1 MNDQQRRESFAGRY
15 ARWVI
20 RWRVPIILA
29 TVVAAVVAASGA
41 RFLYFSQDY
50 RVFFSKQNPQLEA
63 FEALQNIYT
72 QSDNVF
78 FVVNPPDGEA
88 FSAETLSAIE
98 DLTAAAW
105 KIPFAIR
112 VDAVT
117 NFQHTRAEGD
127 DLIVEDLVSDA
138 RNLPADVL
146 EAREAIALA
155 EPALYQQLIGP
166 EADVSAVNVTLQF
179 PRLSQDEQMR
189 TVEGARALAARIEA
203 DYPGVEVYITG
214 MAMLNIAFQEA
225 SQKDMTSLIPIMFFA
240 ILVVMGLMLRSVTG
254 TAVTFVVIGLSVGTA
269 MGLAGWLGMGI
280 TPPSASAPTM
290 IMTLAVADSI
300 HILVTMLREMRLG
313 LTKRDALIE
322 SIRVNLQPVFLTSL
336 TTAIGFLS
344 MNLSDAPPFHDLGNI
359 TAMGV
364 GAAFIFSVLLLPAL
378 ASVLPF
384 RVTTQA
390 ESSHPWAD
398 RLGDFVVRRRRA
410 LLWGSAVVVL
420 VLAALVPK
428 NELNDQFVEYFDE
441 SIQFRTDT
449 DFATEHLSGLY
460 RLEFSLAAG
469 ESGGI
474 SDPEYLQT
482 IDAFANWY
490 LEQPNVLHVS
500 TLSNTMKRL
509 NKSMHGDDPAY
520 YRLPDSREL
529 AAQFLLLYEMSLPYG
544 MDLNNQINVD
554 KSATRFIVT
563 LTDVSTKQIQAT
575 TSAGET
581 WLEDHAPATMRT
593 RAASTAI
600 MFASITQRNIRSM
613 LNGTLL
619 AFVFVS
625 LALIAALKSFRYG
638 LLSLI
643 PNLVPAAMAFGV
655 WGLLVGQ
662 VNVGLSIVV
671 AMTFG
676 IVVDDSVHFL
686 SKYVRARR
694 EENLDAESAVRHAFH
709 SVGPALV
716 ATTIVMA
723 TGFAIL
729 AFSAFDMNA
738 GMGRLTA
745 ITVVMALAA
754 DFFLLPP
761 LLMWL
766 DRKVPTT
773 ASTLIPNTGEYDEV
787 LVTAGQ

>member
-1 MNDQQRRESFAGRY
+1 MNDQQRRESLAGRY

-225 SQKDMTSLIPIMFFA
+225 SQKDMTSLIPIMFLA

-474 SDPEYLQT
+474 SDPEYLRT

-773 ASTLIPNTGEYDEV
+773 ASTLIPNTGEHDEV
-787 LVTAGQ
+787 LVTAG

>member
-1 MNDQQRRESFAGRY
+1 MNDQQRRESLAGRY

-138 RNLPADVL
+138 RNLPTDVL

-225 SQKDMTSLIPIMFFA
+225 SQKDMTSLIPIMFLA

-474 SDPEYLQT
+474 SDPEYLRT

>member
-1 MNDQQRRESFAGRY
+1 MNDQQRQESFAGRY
-15 ARWVI
+15 ARWVL

-78 FVVNPPDGEA
+78 FVVDPPDGEA
-88 FSAETLSAIE
+88 FSAETLAAIE

-105 KIPFAIR
+105 KIPFAMR

-127 DLIVEDLVSDA
+127 DLIVEDMVEEA
-138 RNLPADVL
+138 RSLPVEVL

-166 EADVSAVNVTLQF
+166 DADVSAVNVTLQF
-179 PRLSQDEQMR
+179 PRLSLDEQTR
-189 TVEGARALAARIEA
+189 TVEAARALATRIEA

-225 SQKDMTSLIPIMFFA
+225 SQKDMTSLIPIMFLV

-254 TAVTFVVIGLSVGTA
+254 TAVTFVVIGLSVATA

-290 IMTLAVADSI
+290 ILTLAVADSI

-364 GAAFIFSVLLLPAL
+364 GAAFVFSVLMLPAL
-378 ASVLPF
+378 ASLLPF
-384 RVTTQA
+384 RVTPQA
-390 ESSHPWAD
+390 ESSHLWAD
-398 RLGDFVVRRRRA
+398 RLGEFVVRRRRV
-410 LLWGSAVVVL
+410 LLWGSAAVVL
-420 VLAALVPK
+420 ILAALIPK

-460 RLEFSLAAG
+460 RLEFSLAAE

-474 SDPEYLQT
+474 SDPEYLRT

-563 LTDVSTKQIQAT
+563 LTDVSTKEIQAT
-575 TSAGET
+575 TAAGER
-581 WLEDHAPATMRT
+581 WLQDNAPASMQTH
-593 RAASTAI
+593 AASTAI

-613 LNGTLL
+613 LSGTML
-619 AFVFVS
+619 AFLFVS
-625 LALIAALKSFRYG
+625 LALVAALKSIRYG

-694 EENLDAESAVRHAFH
+694 EEGLDADSAVRYAFH

-723 TGFAIL
+723 AGFSIL
-729 AFSAFDMNA
+729 AFSTFDMNA
-738 GMGRLTA
+738 SMGRLTA
-745 ITVVMALAA
+745 ITVVLALAA

-766 DRKVPTT
+766 DRRVPATE
-773 ASTLIPNTGEYDEV
+773 STLLPNTGEHDEV
-787 LVTAGQ
+787 LVTG

>member
-1 MNDQQRRESFAGRY
+1 M
-15 ARWVI
+15 
-20 RWRVPIILA
+20 
-29 TVVAAVVAASGA
+29 
-41 RFLYFSQDY
+41 
-50 RVFFSKQNPQLEA
+50 
-63 FEALQNIYT
+63 
-72 QSDNVF
+72 
-78 FVVNPPDGEA
+78 
-88 FSAETLSAIE
+88 
-98 DLTAAAW
+98 
-105 KIPFAIR
+105 
-112 VDAVT
+112 
-117 NFQHTRAEGD
+117 
-127 DLIVEDLVSDA
+127 
-138 RNLPADVL
+138 
-146 EAREAIALA
+146 
-155 EPALYQQLIGP
+155 
-166 EADVSAVNVTLQF
+166 
-179 PRLSQDEQMR
+179 
-189 TVEGARALAARIEA
+189 
-203 DYPGVEVYITG
+203 
-214 MAMLNIAFQEA
+214 
-225 SQKDMTSLIPIMFFA
+225 
-240 ILVVMGLMLRSVTG
+240 
-254 TAVTFVVIGLSVGTA
+254 
-269 MGLAGWLGMGI
+269 
-280 TPPSASAPTM
+280 
-290 IMTLAVADSI
+290 
-300 HILVTMLREMRLG
+300 
-313 LTKRDALIE
+313 
-322 SIRVNLQPVFLTSL
+322 FLTSL

-364 GAAFIFSVLLLPAL
+364 VAAFIFSVLLLPAL

-398 RLGDFVVRRRRA
+398 RLGEFVVRRRRA
-410 LLWGSAVVVL
+410 LLWGSAAVVL

-529 AAQFLLLYEMSLPYG
+529 AAQFLLLYELSLPYG

-581 WLEDHAPATMRT
+581 WLEDHAPPTMRT
-593 RAASTAI
+593 HAASTAI

-625 LALIAALKSFRYG
+625 LALVAALKSFRYG
-638 LLSLI
+638 FLSLI

-694 EENLDAESAVRHAFH
+694 EEHLDAESAVRHAFH

-738 GMGRLTA
+738 SMGRLTA

-766 DRKVPTT
+766 DRKVPAT
-773 ASTLIPNTGEYDEV
+773 ASTLIPNTGEHDEV
-787 LVTAGQ
+787 LVTAG

>member
-1 MNDQQRRESFAGRY
+1 
-15 ARWVI
+15 
-20 RWRVPIILA
+20 
-29 TVVAAVVAASGA
+29 
-41 RFLYFSQDY
+41 
-50 RVFFSKQNPQLEA
+50 
-63 FEALQNIYT
+63 
-72 QSDNVF
+72 
-78 FVVNPPDGEA
+78 
-88 FSAETLSAIE
+88 
-98 DLTAAAW
+98 
-105 KIPFAIR
+105 
-112 VDAVT
+112 
-117 NFQHTRAEGD
+117 
-127 DLIVEDLVSDA
+127 
-138 RNLPADVL
+138 
-146 EAREAIALA
+146 LA

-166 EADVSAVNVTLQF
+166 DADASAVNVTLQF
-179 PRLSQDEQMR
+179 PRLSLDEQTR
-189 TVEGARALAARIEA
+189 TVEAARALAARIET

-225 SQKDMTSLIPIMFFA
+225 SQRDMTSLIPIMFLA
-240 ILVVMGLMLRSVTG
+240 ILVVMGMMLRSVTG
-254 TAVTFVVIGLSVGTA
+254 TAVTFAVIGLSVATA
-269 MGLAGWLGMGI
+269 MGFAGWLGMGI

-313 LTKRDALIE
+313 LPKREAIIE

-364 GAAFIFSVLLLPAL
+364 GAAFVFSVLMLPAL
-378 ASVLPF
+378 ASLLPF
-384 RVTTQA
+384 RVTPQA

-398 RLGDFVVRRRRA
+398 RLGEFVVRRRRV
-410 LLWGSAVVVL
+410 LLWGSAAVVL
-420 VLAALVPK
+420 VLAALIPK

-460 RLEFSLAAG
+460 RLEFSLAAD

-474 SDPEYLQT
+474 SDPEYLRT

-563 LTDVSTKQIQAT
+563 LTDVSTKEIQAT
-575 TSAGET
+575 TAAGER
-581 WLEDHAPATMRT
+581 WLQDNAPATMQT
-593 RAASTAI
+593 HAASTAI

-613 LNGTLL
+613 LNGTML
-619 AFVFVS
+619 AFLFVS
-625 LALIAALKSFRYG
+625 LALVAALKSIRYG

-643 PNLVPAAMAFGV
+643 PNLVPAATAFGV

-694 EENLDAESAVRHAFH
+694 EEGLDAESAVRYAFH
-709 SVGPALV
+709 AVGPALV

-723 TGFAIL
+723 AGFSIL
-729 AFSAFDMNA
+729 AFSSFDMNA
-738 GMGRLTA
+738 SMGRLTA
-745 ITVVMALAA
+745 ITVVLALAA

-761 LLMWL
+761 MLMWL
-766 DRKVPTT
+766 DRRVPATE
-773 ASTLIPNTGEYDEV
+773 STLLPKTGEHDEV
-787 LVTAGQ
+787 LVTG

>member
-78 FVVNPPDGEA
+78 FVVDPPDGEA

-225 SQKDMTSLIPIMFFA
+225 SQKDMTSLIPIMFLA

-254 TAVTFVVIGLSVGTA
+254 TAVTFVIIGLSVGTA

-390 ESSHPWAD
+390 ESRHPWAD
-398 RLGDFVVRRRRA
+398 RLGEFVVRRRRA

-694 EENLDAESAVRHAFH
+694 EEHLDAESAVRHAFH

-773 ASTLIPNTGEYDEV
+773 ASTLIPNTGEHDEV
-787 LVTAGQ
+787 LVTAG

>member
-225 SQKDMTSLIPIMFFA
+225 SQKDMTSLIPIMFLA

-766 DRKVPTT
+766 DRKVPAT
-773 ASTLIPNTGEYDEV
+773 ASTLLPNTGEHDEV
-787 LVTAGQ
+787 LVTAG

>member
-1 MNDQQRRESFAGRY
+1 MNDQQRRESLAGRY

-225 SQKDMTSLIPIMFFA
+225 SQKDMTSLIPIMFLA

-474 SDPEYLQT
+474 SDPEYLRT